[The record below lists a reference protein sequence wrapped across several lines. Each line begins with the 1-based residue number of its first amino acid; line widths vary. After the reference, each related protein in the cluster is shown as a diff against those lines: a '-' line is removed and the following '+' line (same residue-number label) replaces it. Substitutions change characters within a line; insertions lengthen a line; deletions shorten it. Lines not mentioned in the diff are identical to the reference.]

1 MTSWRRRLAAVAL
14 GGVVLAAAASAIG
27 ITLASRHL
35 IAPGPL
41 AVAHAIVVPTG
52 SPAHIAESL
61 HATALIERPLEFR
74 LAAWWTA
81 REGALHAGEFA
92 FPANASLRQVL
103 TILRTGRPVQH
114 RLTVPEGL
122 TAAQIAGLLDR
133 AEALAG
139 ETPLPGEGMV
149 LPQTYAFERGTS
161 RAVLLERMTAAMGKT
176 LAETWASRDPA
187 LKITTPEQ
195 LLTLASLVERETSRP
210 EERPHVAA
218 VYLNRLRTGMKLQA
232 DPTVVYAAS
241 GGLGVLDH
249 PLTRAELDQPSP
261 YNTYRNTALPPGP
274 IASPG
279 LAALQAAAHPI
290 ASEDLY
296 FVADGNGGHNF
307 ARTLDE
313 HNKNVAHWR
322 AQAAV
327 AK

>member
-1 MTSWRRRLAAVAL
+1 MTTWRRRLAAVAL
-14 GGVVLAAAASAIG
+14 GVVALAVVAIAIG
-27 ITLASRHL
+27 FVAASRHL
-35 IAPGPL
+35 VAPGPL
-41 AVAHAIVVPTG
+41 AAAHAVVIPAG
-52 SPAHIAESL
+52 APAHIADAL
-61 HATALIERPLEFR
+61 HAAAIIDRLLEFR

-92 FPANASLRQVL
+92 FPAEASLRQVL
-103 TILRTGRPVQH
+103 TILRTARPVQH
-114 RLTVPEGL
+114 RLTIPEGL

-133 AEALAG
+133 AEALTG

-161 RAVLLERMTAAMGKT
+161 RAALLDRMTAAMSKT
-176 LAETWASRDPA
+176 LADTWAGRDPS
-187 LKITTPEQ
+187 LKLATPEQ

-218 VYLNRLRTGMKLQA
+218 VYLNRLRTGMKLQS

-241 GGLGVLDH
+241 GGTGVLDH

-261 YNTYRNTALPPGP
+261 YNTYRNTTLPPGP

-279 LAALQAAAHPI
+279 LAALQAVAHPV
-290 ASEDLY
+290 ASDDLY

-322 AQAAV
+322 AQSAV
-327 AK
+327 TR